1 MYFLPAVDLTSGVLV
16 CGGKH
21 RNRAT
26 HGDVVAVELLPKS
39 EWRGKVTALSEG
51 QPEERSSEG
60 GGTMP
65 TGETLSSIPVFFFC
79 ICFFLLRLFSLL
91 LLWFALSGQHIDTQW
106 FVNSLQILGLLP
118 LEGDIESL
126 C

>member
-1 MYFLPAVDLTSGVLV
+1 MLDVTSGVLV

-26 HGDVVAVELLPKS
+26 HGDVVAVELLPRS

-51 QPEERSSEG
+51 QAEERSSDG

-65 TGETLSSIPVFFFC
+65 TGETPPHWQLEP
-79 ICFFLLRLFSLL
+79 FLFYCYQ
-91 LLWFALSGQHIDTQW
+91 FDTK
-106 FVNSLQILGLLP
+106 
-118 LEGDIESL
+118 
-126 C
+126 